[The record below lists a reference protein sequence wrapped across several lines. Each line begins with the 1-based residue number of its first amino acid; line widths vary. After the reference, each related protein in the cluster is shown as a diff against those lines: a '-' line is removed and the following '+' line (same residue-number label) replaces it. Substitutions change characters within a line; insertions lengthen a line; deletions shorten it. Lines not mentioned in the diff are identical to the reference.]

1 MLYACTLKPG
11 GFMLEIIKVIILG
24 IVQGI
29 TEFLPISSTG
39 HLLLVQEFIVP
50 QVSDE
55 FLRMFNVVIQF
66 GSIMAVVVLYFHKL
80 NPFSPRKNNKEK
92 RLTVQLWIK
101 VAIATVPAAVV
112 GFFLDD
118 WIDYHFFNV
127 YVVATMLILY
137 GIIFIVVENW
147 RKGFTP
153 LYNNVYQLTI
163 PIVLAIGMFQVLALI
178 PGTSRSGATIIGAL
192 IIGAA
197 RSTAAE
203 FTFFMAIP
211 IMFGASLLQII
222 NFGFNFTF
230 TEVMLLLLGTFVAF
244 VVSLFAIKFL
254 LGYIKKNDFKGFGY
268 YRIALGLLLFI
279 YFGVSAVS

>member
-1 MLYACTLKPG
+1 MLD
-11 GFMLEIIKVIILG
+11 IIKVIILG

-39 HLLLVQEFIVP
+39 HLLLVQEFIAL

-80 NPFSPRKNNKEK
+80 NPFSPKKNSKEK
-92 RLTVQLWIK
+92 RLTLQLWIK
-101 VAIATVPAAVV
+101 VAIATVPAAIV

-118 WIDYHFFNV
+118 WIDHHFFNV
-127 YVVATMLILY
+127 YVVATMLFLY
-137 GIIFIVVENW
+137 GIIFILVERW

-153 LYNNVYQLTI
+153 LYNNVYQLTV

-211 IMFGASLLQII
+211 IMLGASLLQMI
-222 NFGFNFTF
+222 NFGFNFSF

-254 LGYIKKNDFKGFGY
+254 LGYIKKNDFRGFGY
-268 YRIALGLLLFI
+268 YRIALGLVLFI
-279 YFGVSAVS
+279 YFGVSALV

>member
-1 MLYACTLKPG
+1 
-11 GFMLEIIKVIILG
+11 MLEIIKVIILG

-80 NPFSPRKNNKEK
+80 NPFSPKKNNKEK
-92 RLTVQLWIK
+92 RLTIQLWIK

-118 WIDYHFFNV
+118 WIDYHFFNI
-127 YVVATMLILY
+127 YVVAIMLILY
-137 GIIFIVVENW
+137 GIIFIIVERW

-153 LYNNVYQLTI
+153 LYNNVYQLTV

-211 IMFGASLLQII
+211 IMFGASLLQMI

-254 LGYIKKNDFKGFGY
+254 LGYIKKNDFRGFGY
-268 YRIALGLLLFI
+268 YRIALGLVLFL
-279 YFGVSAVS
+279 YFGVSAVL